1 MLVTGSCDGQ
11 KGGNE
16 MTKHYRSVFDHDS
29 NDSFDFN
36 ANFDPSSAAAQ
47 HPIFTDAPS
56 SLRSDVPTYALYSS
70 DLDLPHA
77 HMPHLVMAAGGHGG
91 GAAVGG
97 TSTTMSPTLVTNGS
111 GLSINLVW
119 DSSVS
124 SAPTGFTAD
133 VLQVAQYYV
142 DHFTDHV
149 TLNINVGYG
158 EAGGYSL
165 NGALGM
171 SLSYLQSS
179 TYTQIK
185 TALSADANP
194 TDSADVS
201 AVKSLLGD
209 PTSGGQ
215 YWLTTAE
222 AKAVGLLTSTTNT
235 DGLVGFSNSSGIFDY
250 DNSNGVSSGQYDFT
264 AVVAHEFSEV
274 MGRLLLVGS
283 TVGGIS
289 NSYDVLDLFHYAASG
304 AHDLSGS
311 VAGYFSVDNGTTNL
325 HNFNITPGGDP
336 GDWASSATT
345 PDAFDAFGTPGAVAP
360 ISSSDLTV
368 LDAIGWNAASAAPPP
383 VLPDLTVSNLTVDG
397 TGTHVSFNLN
407 NIGTVGAT
415 FDATKPAVSVYLSTD
430 STITTSDTLLASV
443 GESLLAAG
451 AHIPITIPIT
461 LSAPASAGTYY
472 LGVIADPASAIAE
485 ASESNNV
492 SNVVPV
498 ILGTAGSDTLT
509 GTSGQDLIIGFGG
522 NDTIIGGG
530 GGDSLTGG
538 AGNDTFKYKA
548 ITDSRPG
555 VGKFD
560 TILDFTHGSDKLDFT
575 AIAGLTK
582 VASVASAPASI
593 AAHTIEIVASGGNTV
608 IYANASNSAESLS
621 VVDTEVHLTG
631 VTNMTSSDILLHHH

>member
-1 MLVTGSCDGQ
+1 
-11 KGGNE
+11 

-36 ANFDPSSAAAQ
+36 ANFDSSYAVAQ
-47 HPIFTDAPS
+47 HPIFTDAAS

-77 HMPHLVMAAGGHGG
+77 HVPHLLMTAGGPGG
-91 GAAVGG
+91 GGVVGG
-97 TSTTMSPTLVTNGS
+97 ASTTMSPTLVTNGS

-119 DSSVS
+119 DSSVG

-142 DHFTDHV
+142 DHFTDPV

-158 EAGGYSL
+158 EAGSYSL

-185 TALSADANP
+185 AALSADANP
-194 TDSADVS
+194 TDSTDVS
-201 AVKSLLGD
+201 AVNSLLGD
-209 PTSGGQ
+209 PTSGGH

-222 AKAVGLLTSTTNT
+222 AKAMGLLTSTTNI
-235 DGLVGFSNSSGIFDY
+235 DGSVGFSNSSGIFDY

-274 MGRLLLVGS
+274 MGRLLLVGG
-283 TVGGIS
+283 TVGSTS
-289 NSYDVLDLFHYAASG
+289 NSYDVLDLFHYSKAG

-311 VAGYFSVDNGTTNL
+311 LAGYFSVDNGTTHL
-325 HNFNITPGGDP
+325 HNFNVTAGGDP
-336 GDWASSATT
+336 GDWASSST

-368 LDAIGWNAASAAPPP
+368 LDAIGWNAAAAAPPP
-383 VLPDLTVSNLTVDG
+383 ALPDLTVSNLTVDG
-397 TGTHVSFNLN
+397 TGTHVSFSLN
-407 NIGTVGAT
+407 NIGTVGAA

-430 STITTSDTLLASV
+430 GTITTADTLLGSV
-443 GESLLAAG
+443 SESSLAAG
-451 AHIPITIPIT
+451 AHIAITVPIT

-472 LGVIADPASAIAE
+472 LGVIADPTGAITE
-485 ASESNNV
+485 ANESNNV

-509 GTSGQDLIIGFGG
+509 GTSAQDLIIGFGG

-548 ITDSRPG
+548 ITDSQPG
-555 VGKFD
+555 AGKFD
-560 TILDFTHGSDKLDFT
+560 TILDFTHGSDKIDFS
-575 AIAGLTK
+575 AITGLTTI
-582 VASVASAPASI
+582 ASARSAPPQI
-593 AAHTIEIVASGGNTV
+593 AAHTIEIVTSGGNTV
-608 IYANASNSAESLS
+608 IYANASNSAENLS
-621 VVDTEVHLTG
+621 VVDMEVHLTG
-631 VTNMTSSDILLHHH
+631 VVHVTSSDILHV